1 MESSSWFV
9 RQLKEK
15 INGEKKMPNC
25 GEEKKIRLS
34 RRYYGNAKKRG
45 IRELRRSEWNFF
57 FRKLEMAL

>member
-34 RRYYGNAKKRG
+34 RRYYGNAKKEG
-45 IRELRRSEWNFF
+45 SASYGEVSGFF
-57 FRKLEMAL
+57 FQEA